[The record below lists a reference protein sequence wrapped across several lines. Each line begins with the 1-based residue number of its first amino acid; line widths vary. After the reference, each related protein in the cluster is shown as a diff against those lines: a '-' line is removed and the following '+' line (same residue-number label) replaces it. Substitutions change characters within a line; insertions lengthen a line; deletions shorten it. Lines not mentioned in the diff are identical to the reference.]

1 MSFDGSGAAVVD
13 DGHADAGSGLDVSST
28 LTIALIACV
37 GVLFSMLVAVV
48 CCKTSGTRRK
58 KRAVVLP
65 GAAFTA
71 AFEQLKQDGR
81 IASDAVQKIPR
92 EIDRTLLKITG

>member
-1 MSFDGSGAAVVD
+1 MSFDGSGAVVVD

-37 GVLFSMLVAVV
+37 GVLFSVLVAVV
-48 CCKTSGTRRK
+48 CCKTSGSRR

-81 IASDAVQKIPR
+81 IASDAVQKTPR